1 MSIHY
6 VLIIA
11 ISMPVS
17 GGGVAV
23 THVPFGTK
31 ASCEAAAQHWNGK
44 RISPITAGANVVAAC
59 HSVGPWK

>member
-1 MSIHY
+1 
-6 VLIIA
+6 
-11 ISMPVS
+11 MPVS
-17 GGGVAV
+17 SGGVAV

-44 RISPITAGANVVAAC
+44 RISPITAVANVVAAC

>member
-1 MSIHY
+1 MTPSY

-11 ISMPVS
+11 IAMPVS
-17 GGGVAV
+17 SGGVAV

-44 RISPITAGANVVAAC
+44 RISAITAGANVVASC